1 MAILDFRAYFEDGND
16 PFDLHALQQRVKV
29 DASSK
34 ILTLI
39 CSAEGMRRALHRF
52 GFDTAPAPYQTQG
65 YTVFDLLVDID
76 ILNSQIN
83 NVPNAGGVLLA
94 SKCEETYLL
103 KSMHAEITARVSKI
117 TKSKE
122 NPRGLG

>member
-1 MAILDFRAYFEDGND
+1 MAILDFRAYPEDGSD
-16 PFDLHALQQRVKV
+16 PFDLHALQQRVKI

-83 NVPNAGGVLLA
+83 NVPNVLLA
-94 SKCEETYLL
+94 SKYEETYLL
-103 KSMHAEITARVSKI
+103 KAMHAAITAKVSKI

>member
-83 NVPNAGGVLLA
+83 NVPNVLLA